1 MPQDTTSKDSMTQN
15 TTQPAPEIIV
25 GIDLGT
31 TNSEIAVVRD
41 GRVEVI
47 PVAGAVRILPSVV
60 GIGDDGALLVGAAAR
75 NQYAVHPERTVRSIK
90 RRMGEDTRVAMA
102 GKDYAPQE
110 ISAMIL
116 RTLKTVA
123 QVHLGVTVHKAVITV
138 PAFFS
143 DAQRQ
148 ATREAGEIAGLEVVR
163 IINEPTAASLA
174 YESRHA
180 GARKALVYDLGGG
193 TFDVSVVNLEGD
205 VVEVLASHG
214 NNHLGGDDF
223 DRKLVDLALAHL
235 QEEHGI
241 DARQSPAAM
250 ARLQRAAEAAKIA
263 LSDQPYATMAEEY
276 LLERDGVPLHLAL
289 EVSRDEYE
297 EMIQPYIDETLAAVH
312 VALSGAGLAASD
324 IDEVLLVGGATR
336 TPLVVRRLEQDL
348 GKQPR
353 AEVDPDLCV
362 AMGAAIQGALIA
374 GTQTRTVLVD
384 ITPYTFGTS
393 SLGELRGETY
403 EHCFVPLI
411 RKNTPVPVSKSDVFY
426 TVYDNQSAV
435 DVCVYQGEDPDALNN
450 IEIGRFTIEGLSRVP
465 SGNPI
470 VLGLAL
476 DLNGILEVTAREKK
490 SGLQRSIT
498 IGNAIARFEQDQLDA
513 ARSRVQSMFGAEAED
528 DAAAPSDDRATAP
541 GADAAAGDGAG
552 AGTSAGIKSAAATDA
567 RRLAMEARALAEK
580 AERLLDRVGA
590 QDADDL
596 VGAIEQVKD
605 ALGGDDAALKAAMN
619 TLADLLYYLEA

>member
-1 MPQDTTSKDSMTQN
+1 MSETGTGPHIET
-15 TTQPAPEIIV
+15 IV

-47 PVAGAVRILPSVV
+47 PVAGALRILPSVV
-60 GIGDDGALLVGAAAR
+60 GIGDDGALLVGEAAR

-90 RRMGEDTRVAMA
+90 RRMGEDTRVRMA
-102 GKDYAPQE
+102 DKDYAPQE

-116 RTLKTVA
+116 RRLKSLA
-123 QVHLGVTVHKAVITV
+123 QTHLGHDVHKAVITV

-163 IINEPTAASLA
+163 IINEPTAAALA
-174 YESRHA
+174 YESRHQ

-223 DRKLVDLALAHL
+223 DRLLVEHALAHL
-235 QEEHGI
+235 KQAHGV
-241 DARQSPAAM
+241 DASASPAVM

-263 LSDQPYATMAEEY
+263 LSERPFATLSEEY
-276 LLERDGVPLHLAL
+276 LLEHQGLPLHLAL
-289 EVSRDEYE
+289 EVSREQYE
-297 EMIQPYIDETLAAVH
+297 AMIEPYIAQTLDAVH
-312 VALSGAGLAASD
+312 VALSGAALAVAD
-324 IDEVLLVGGATR
+324 IDEILLVGGATR
-336 TPLVVRRLEQDL
+336 TPLVMRRLEEVL

-374 GTQTRTVLVD
+374 GTQTHTVLVD

-393 SLGELRGETY
+393 TLGEIDGEPY
-403 EHCFVPLI
+403 AHCFVPLI
-411 RKNTPVPVSKSDVFY
+411 RKNTPIPVSKSDVFF
-426 TVYDNQSAV
+426 TVFDSQETVEVN
-435 DVCVYQGEDPDALNN
+435 VYQGEDPDALNN
-450 IEIGRFTIEGLSRVP
+450 IEIGRFKIEGLSDVP
-465 SGNPI
+465 AGNPI
-470 VLGLAL
+470 VLGLSL
-476 DLNGILEVTAREKK
+476 DLNGILEVTAREKR

-498 IGNAIARFEQDQLDA
+498 IGDAIARFEQDQLNE
-513 ARSRVQSMFGAEAED
+513 ARSRVQALFGEEEEAGRS
-528 DAAAPSDDRATAP
+528 AANEKAAGEATGAP
-541 GADAAAGDGAG
+541 GGGDRSVAD
-552 AGTSAGIKSAAATDA
+552 
-567 RRLAMEARALAEK
+567 RRLGVEARALVEK
-580 AERLLDRVGA
+580 AERLLEQASA
-590 QDADDL
+590 QDGEDL
-596 VGAIEQVKD
+596 VNAIEAVKD
-605 ALGGDDAALKAAMN
+605 ALAGDEAALKTSMG
-619 TLADLLYYLEA
+619 TLADLLYYLEP